1 MCSLAGVMYG
11 YRLISSH
18 LELDT
23 TSDLMTPPRVLT
35 NAIILMLCIVT
46 IVVYAV
52 AVSLKLPRSGIAS
65 KRLKLLTKLF
75 TT

>member
-18 LELDT
+18 LELNT

-65 KRLKLLTKLF
+65 KLF